1 MQSYM
6 HQDPSV
12 QPFSG
17 ESQKDVLPQILSHL
31 KRVVE
36 VENGYSLCFHSD
48 DEVLGLI
55 CEWLIIERVCNP
67 FLRYRLGLES
77 NNGPIKLEVN
87 GPAGTKSFLADEL
100 GLQRWLQ

>member
-6 HQDPSV
+6 HPDPSA
-12 QPFSG
+12 QRQL
-17 ESQKDVLPQILSHL
+17 ETSQQDVLPQILSHL

-36 VENGYSLCFHSD
+36 IENGYRLCFHSE
-48 DEVLGLI
+48 DEILGLI

-77 NNGPIKLEVN
+77 NNGPMKLEVN